1 VNRDFYFGGDTSES
15 AFSGRL
21 LHGCL
26 FEKLRGFGWIDV
38 FLRTEVYGLPLFFS
52 GPFYA
57 LWCSPVRLTV
67 GDVPEARPDTATCIF
82 SQPNTLSYR
91 SPIAELM
98 QVREQKRGC
107 TDSGGVLHRRGC

>member
-1 VNRDFYFGGDTSES
+1 MAACLKSYAVLDGSTC
-15 AFSGRL
+15 FSGPK
-21 LHGCL
+21 
-26 FEKLRGFGWIDV
+26 F
-38 FLRTEVYGLPLFFS
+38 TVYPFFS

-91 SPIAELM
+91 PPIAELM

-107 TDSGGVLHRRGC
+107 TDSGGVLHRRGY